1 MKNGRKNMNNI
12 KLISN
17 QSKYMILYYIIMN
30 PTLVKASESQ
40 DLYEFTLAGLNVSLA
55 NAIRRTILND
65 IPTVVLGTEIYKDD
79 RCRIEINTGRLHN
92 ELVKQRLSCIPV
104 HIVDEK
110 EMTTFPEEYVLIVD
124 VKNDTDTMMI
134 VTTEDFRIKQK
145 SGDKFMSKDEVRS
158 IFPPDPLTRDFID
171 FVRLRPKIG
180 DTIQGEHIKLTCE
193 FTISTAKTS
202 GTYNVASKC
211 TYGNTI
217 DIQKADDMWS
227 VTQQRLAE
235 EDTPKDEIEFQKRNF
250 YLLDAQRYFVP
261 DSFDFQI
268 QTVGVFD
275 NRLLVKKACNIL
287 RAKLLDMHK
296 GLESDIVPIKT
307 SLTTVENSYDV
318 VLLDE
323 DYTLGKVIEYILYEK
338 YYNDQSVLS
347 YCGFKKFHP
356 HDTESTIR
364 IAYKE
369 PTEKHIVKQH
379 LRDVCIMA
387 AEVFEKIFGMF

>member
-1 MKNGRKNMNNI
+1 
-12 KLISN
+12 
-17 QSKYMILYYIIMN
+17 MN
-30 PTLVKASESQ
+30 PVLVKASEHHE
-40 DLYEFTLAGLNVSLA
+40 LYEFTLAGINVSLA

-65 IPTVVLGTEIYKDD
+65 IPTVVLGTEIYQDD
-79 RCRIEINTGRLHN
+79 RCKIEVNTGRLHN

-104 HIVDEK
+104 HIVDDK
-110 EMTTFPEEYVLIVD
+110 EMSTFPDEYVVVVD

-134 VTTEDFRIKQK
+134 VTTQDFKIKQK
-145 SGDKFMSKDEVRS
+145 SGDKFMSKDEVIS

-171 FVRLRPKIG
+171 FVRLRPKLG
-180 DTIQGEHIKLTCE
+180 DNIQGEQIKLVCE
-193 FTISTAKTS
+193 FTISSAKTS
-202 GTYNVASKC
+202 GTYNVVSKC
-211 TYGNTI
+211 TYGYTP
-217 DIQKADDMWS
+217 DIERADDTWAII
-227 VTQQRLAE
+227 QQNLAA
-235 EDTPKDEIEFQKRNF
+235 EDTSKDEIEFQKRNF

-275 NRLLVKKACNIL
+275 NRLLLKKACNIL
-287 RAKLLDMHK
+287 RGKLLDMHK

-323 DYTLGKVIEYILYEK
+323 DYTLGKVLEYILYEK
-338 YYNDQSVLS
+338 YYKDQEILS
-347 YCGFKKFHP
+347 FCGFKKFHP

-364 IAYKE
+364 MAYKE
-369 PTEKHIVKQH
+369 PVEKHILKQH
-379 LRDVCIMA
+379 LRDACIMA